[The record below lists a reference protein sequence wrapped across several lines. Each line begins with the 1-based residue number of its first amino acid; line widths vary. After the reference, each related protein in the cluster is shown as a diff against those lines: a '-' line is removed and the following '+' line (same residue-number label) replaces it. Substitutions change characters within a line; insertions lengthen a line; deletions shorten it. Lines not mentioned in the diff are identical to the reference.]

1 MPARQNSLAHHLMVL
16 AVCGVGV
23 LTLITPLSPVRP
35 WSWEDLTMV
44 SLGIMPCAILMYE
57 AAANL
62 LLEYSRKLI
71 IKMSTFYNWK
81 IPSSLQIMIY
91 VWPSMAGIT
100 DLTTAF
106 ILRNVEQK
114 MCFISDSSS
123 DIYRT
128 VPGGVFPLWSLEVII
143 TLPSLLD
150 YE

>member
-1 MPARQNSLAHHLMVL
+1 MVW
-16 AVCGVGV
+16 AVCGVGI
-23 LTLITPLSPVRP
+23 LTLSPVRP

-44 SLGIMPCAILMYE
+44 SLGVMRILMYE

-81 IPSSLQIMIY
+81 IPTSLQIMIY
-91 VWPSMAGIT
+91 VWPSMAGFA
-100 DLTTAF
+100 DLTTTF

-114 MCFISDSSS
+114 MCLISDSSS
-123 DIYRT
+123 GIYRT
-128 VPGGVFPLWSLEVII
+128 APGGVFPLWSLEVII

-150 YE
+150 CE